1 MSAQARF
8 AVVLAQVAFGIV
20 SAALA
25 GCSSAAVPAQT
36 PASRATAF
44 GPSRCAG
51 FADDGPVADILSG
64 KSVESVGPLYMGAN
78 SKTSSP
84 RLEGAVLS
92 VRPAPGVTSEWL
104 NRALE
109 CHSARLVTG
118 HASAVVAESDP
129 FVLAG
134 GMPYILVRSEGDG
147 FRVEISAASSAD
159 AREILGRVEAFGASS
174 NIVANQQIQ

>member
-1 MSAQARF
+1 MSTQARF
-8 AVVLAQVAFGIV
+8 GVVVAQVAFGIV

-25 GCSSAAVPAQT
+25 GCSTAAVPAQT
-36 PASRATAF
+36 PASRALAF

-51 FADDGPVADILSG
+51 FADDGAVADILSG
-64 KSVESVGPLYMGAN
+64 KSVESFGPLYVGAT

-92 VRPAPGVTSEWL
+92 VRPSPGVTSEWL

-109 CHSARLVTG
+109 CHSARQATG
-118 HASAVVAESDP
+118 QASTVGNDP
-129 FVLAG
+129 FVLADG
-134 GMPYILVRSEGDG
+134 TPYILVRSEGDG

-159 AREILGRVEAFGASS
+159 AREILGRVEAFGAAS
-174 NIVANQQIQ
+174 NVVANQQIQ